1 MPVLCRV
8 SVRDWRLPP
17 CAVQGNVAEKAGE
30 RVCRNGSVGAGDP
43 NRKKEKR
50 RKTSGST
57 PSNYEPGQYSL
68 KQQLFSRENFRTKM
82 LACFRG
88 NDPDKGEGPE
98 SDQPWNAIAVSKL
111 CGMVNWQQALNE
123 LWFISC
129 TAHPRTTV
137 LQRILHTTCHLQCPD
152 AALFQRIAV
161 ARLHAAIFWSLTQ
174 SKSEC
179 SNALRGKAF
188 EETKAVTT
196 LCSGRARTLAWL
208 RKRNVYTRSKGDIMH
223 TCRGLIEPKIRFKP
237 GEFEQCGLE
246 NLTLLSK
253 IYNHEQVFFSF
264 SSDLQI
270 SHLKLIFKRICT
282 TFFFFFFFFFSSLS
296 G

>member
-43 NRKKEKR
+43 SGKKEEN
-50 RKTSGST
+50 SGST

-123 LWFISC
+123 LLI
-129 TAHPRTTV
+129 
-137 LQRILHTTCHLQCPD
+137 
-152 AALFQRIAV
+152 
-161 ARLHAAIFWSLTQ
+161 
-174 SKSEC
+174 
-179 SNALRGKAF
+179 
-188 EETKAVTT
+188 
-196 LCSGRARTLAWL
+196 
-208 RKRNVYTRSKGDIMH
+208 YIMH
-223 TCRGLIEPKIRFKP
+223 CTPTHDSFATYIAHNLPLAMSRRSTVPADRGCQTARGDFLIVNAK
-237 GEFEQCGLE
+237 
-246 NLTLLSK
+246 
-253 IYNHEQVFFSF
+253 QV
-264 SSDLQI
+264 
-270 SHLKLIFKRICT
+270 RV
-282 TFFFFFFFFFSSLS
+282 
-296 G
+296 